1 MTKARQ
7 PLTRLYGPQVPAW
20 GGIQGGEPGK
30 VYAKILR
37 DLESGQYPVVSY
49 WKQTGLV
56 SDNRIPAGESD
67 LSYYTFIAPG
77 VGETVTLDVELRFR
91 RLFYDELTGRDWD
104 TPDMIMEQATNSIM
118 IKPWWEYYLPLTAA
132 K

>member
-1 MTKARQ
+1 MLKSCAIWRADS
-7 PLTRLYGPQVPAW
+7 TRLSA
-20 GGIQGGEPGK
+20 
-30 VYAKILR
+30 
-37 DLESGQYPVVSY
+37 D

-67 LSYYTFIAPG
+67 LSHYTFIAPG

-91 RLFYDELTGRDWD
+91 RLFFDELTGRDWD
-104 TPDMIMEQATNSIM
+104 TPDVIMEQATNSIM
-118 IKPWWEYYLPLTAA
+118 IEPWWEYYLPLTAA